1 MLSSWQQSAA
11 TNDAV
16 SLQARASLPSRF
28 CSGGAGVGLPVS
40 PGTFRTGYFRG
51 AEHVSVQL
59 CLPSPPQ
66 NHTSLSPLAGC
77 LGDGEVRSLLGW
89 WAGGTA

>member
-16 SLQARASLPSRF
+16 SLQAQASLPSRF

-40 PGTFRTGYFRG
+40 PGTFRTVYFWC

-59 CLPSPPQ
+59 ALLKITRPS
-66 NHTSLSPLAGC
+66 H
-77 LGDGEVRSLLGW
+77 RSLGVW
-89 WAGGTA
+89 EMGR